1 MYTAFVSDQNATNE
15 IERRSAHEFS
25 NDIRAITPSDIEIKD
40 IKPVGTGF
48 FVEYQN
54 DESVNNIFKPE
65 VISDFNS
72 KKLSANLANSLAF
85 KREIFAVDVPN
96 AIFNKSKDEIMTEM
110 QTITS
115 NIIHIKHFHSNATG
129 RNYLVLTAD
138 NESSRNNLLNNNSIT
153 LFGQNLKVEPPI
165 EKKKQK

>member
-25 NDIRAITPSDIEIKD
+25 NDIRAITPPDIEIKD

-85 KREIFAVDVPN
+85 KREIFAVDIPN